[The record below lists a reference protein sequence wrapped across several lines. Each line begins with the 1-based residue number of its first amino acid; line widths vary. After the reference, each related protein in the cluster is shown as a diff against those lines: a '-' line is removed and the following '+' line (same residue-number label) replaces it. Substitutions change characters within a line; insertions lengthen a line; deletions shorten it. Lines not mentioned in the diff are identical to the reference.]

1 MHLVILVAR
10 QHRVIEDDKSH
21 VFMFRPGEKEGQPEA
36 VKLRLAEDGDDIA
49 DFGRG
54 AVGVWGKTG
63 FKVDRFLGSLA
74 RF

>member
-36 VKLRLAEDGDDIA
+36 VKLRMAEDGDDIA
-49 DFGRG
+49 DFGHQVFRRSF
-54 AVGVWGKTG
+54 TSHI
-63 FKVDRFLGSLA
+63 LGLSQLVI
-74 RF
+74 R